1 MEAKRMENSPAP
13 VIATQ
18 RLDKWLKIAR
28 IFKTRSQ
35 ATEACEERRVKVNG
49 QVAKPAKEIRPG
61 DLLTI
66 RHHGGTY
73 IDLEVVQLCIK
84 SIAAAQ
90 ARLLYTLHTRE
101 TSPEEQ
107 ELMKLF
113 SEAVKRVKPAYK
125 GRPTKRERR
134 KLEQH
139 RRDGNPWR

>member
-1 MEAKRMENSPAP
+1 METNPLPAMT
-13 VIATQ
+13 AQ

-28 IFKTRSQ
+28 LFKTRSQ
-35 ATEACEERRVKVNG
+35 ATEACDERRVKVNG
-49 QVAKPAKEIRPG
+49 QVAKPAKEIHIG
-61 DLLTI
+61 DTLTI

-73 IDLEVVQLCIK
+73 IELEVAQLCSK
-84 SIAAAQ
+84 SIAAVQ

-113 SEAVKRVKPAYK
+113 SEAVKRVRPAYK
-125 GRPTKRERR
+125 GRPTKKERR

-139 RRDGNPWR
+139 RREGNPWR